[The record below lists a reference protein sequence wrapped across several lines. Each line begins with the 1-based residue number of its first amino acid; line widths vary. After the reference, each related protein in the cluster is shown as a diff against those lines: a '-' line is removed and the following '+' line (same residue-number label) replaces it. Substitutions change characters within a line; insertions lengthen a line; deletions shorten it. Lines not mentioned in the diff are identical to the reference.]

1 MKMVKK
7 QLNYS
12 PDKVSVHKQLH

>member
-1 MKMVKK
+1 

-12 PDKVSVHKQLH
+12 PDW